1 MSLLFVHNQHVKN
14 NYKFY
19 NGLCKEV
26 FKNEKINSSIL
37 YLTNNDVLKFHPFKD
52 TFTRGFSYEDYY
64 LNLKSKDSK
73 TDLVDEFIKKILN
86 NKLVS
91 NYILREKFFRLFY
104 VIKFNRK

>member
-37 YLTNNDVLKFHPFKD
+37 YLTNNDVLKFHPLKD

-73 TDLVDEFIKKILN
+73 TDLVDEFIKKYSTINWCQIISSERSFSDYSMLLN
-86 NKLVS
+86 S
-91 NYILREKFFRLFY
+91 T
-104 VIKFNRK
+104 